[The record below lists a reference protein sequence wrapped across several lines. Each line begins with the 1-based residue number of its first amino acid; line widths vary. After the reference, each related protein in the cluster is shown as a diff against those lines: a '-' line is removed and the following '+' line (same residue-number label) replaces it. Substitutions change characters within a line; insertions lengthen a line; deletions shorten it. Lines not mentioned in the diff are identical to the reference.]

1 MFKSAILKLTGW
13 YLLILMS
20 ISILFSAAI
29 YQTATNEVSFRLDR
43 YRNNFSQSQQPHF
56 SGKDSFLIIEMNDA
70 SSRIIF
76 ELFLQNVFIL
86 IGGGLLSYLLAKRTL
101 KTIEV
106 AHESQ
111 TRFTSDASHE
121 LRTPLAA
128 MKTEI
133 EVALNDK
140 NSTKSELVE
149 TLKSNLE
156 EVDRLTVLSNM
167 LLNLS
172 RLDDKG
178 LQKIAINARS
188 ITDKTISTFGSK
200 AALIDNKTEK
210 HIKILGD
217 KIAIQDLLSILI
229 DNALKH
235 SPEKSKITISSLSQ
249 DKSSQII
256 VTNQGKISGRALPHI
271 FDRFYREDKSRNAN
285 GFGLG
290 LSLAKKISKAHKGN
304 IRVENNIDNQVS
316 FIISLPN
323 A

>member
-20 ISILFSAAI
+20 ISILFSVAI

-43 YRNNFSQSQQPHF
+43 YRNNFSQSQRPLL
-56 SGKDSFLIIEMNDA
+56 SGKDPFLVIEMNDA

-200 AALIDNKTEK
+200 AALIDNKIEK

-235 SPEKSKITISSLSQ
+235 SPEESKITISSLSQ

-256 VTNQGKISGRALPHI
+256 VTNRGKIGGRALPHI

-304 IRVENNIDNQVS
+304 IKVENSIDNQVS
-316 FIISLPN
+316 FIVTLPN

>member
-1 MFKSAILKLTGW
+1 MFRLAILKLTGW
-13 YLLILMS
+13 YLLILMT
-20 ISILFSAAI
+20 ISILFSVAI
-29 YQTATNEVSFRLDR
+29 YYTATDEVGFRLER
-43 YRNNFSQSQQPHF
+43 FRNNITIQRSPLN
-56 SGKDSFLIIEMNDA
+56 GNDLYLSVEKSNA
-70 SSRIIF
+70 SSRIIL
-76 ELFLQNVFIL
+76 ELFWQNAFIL

-101 KTIEV
+101 RTLEE

-133 EVALNDK
+133 EVALNDS
-140 NSTKSELVE
+140 NSTKHELVQ

-178 LQKIAINARS
+178 LEKIIIS
-188 ITDKTISTFGSK
+188 LHDITNKTISTFGNKSK
-200 AALIDNKTEK
+200 LIDNKIDK
-210 HIKILGD
+210 YFQIRGD
-217 KIAIQDLLSILI
+217 EIAIQDLLSILI

-235 SPEKSKITISSLSQ
+235 SPKDSKVVISSTTQ
-249 DKSSQII
+249 DKHSQII
-256 VTNQGKISGRALPHI
+256 ITNQGKIDTVSIPYI
-271 FDRFYREDKSRNAN
+271 FDRFYRADKSRNAN

-290 LSLAKKISKAHKGN
+290 LSLAKKISKAHSGN
-304 IRVENNIDNQVS
+304 IKVDASRENEVS
-316 FIISLPN
+316 FVVTLPN
-323 A
+323 T

>member
-1 MFKSAILKLTGW
+1 MFRLAILKLTGW
-13 YLLILMS
+13 YLLILMT
-20 ISILFSAAI
+20 ISIIFSVAI
-29 YQTATNEVSFRLDR
+29 YYTATDEVGFRLER
-43 YRNNFSQSQQPHF
+43 FRNNITIQRSPLNSNDLYL
-56 SGKDSFLIIEMNDA
+56 SVEKSDA
-70 SSRIIF
+70 SSRIIL
-76 ELFLQNVFIL
+76 ELFWQNAFIL

-101 KTIEV
+101 RTLEE

-128 MKTEI
+128 MRTEI
-133 EVALNDK
+133 EVALSDK
-140 NSTKSELVE
+140 NSTKDELTQ

-178 LQKIAINARS
+178 FEKITINS
-188 ITDKTISTFGSK
+188 HDITNKTISTFGDK
-200 AALIDNKTEK
+200 AKLIDNKINK
-210 HIKILGD
+210 YFQILGD
-217 KIAIQDLLSILI
+217 EIAIQDLLSILI

-235 SPEKSKITISSLSQ
+235 SPKKSKITISSTRH
-249 DKSSQII
+249 DKYSEII
-256 VTNQGKISGRALPHI
+256 VSNKGEIDAESIPYI
-271 FDRFYREDKSRNAN
+271 FDRFYRTDKSRNAN

-290 LSLAKKISKAHKGN
+290 LSLAKKISKAHGGDVRVDTSSKGKVN
-304 IRVENNIDNQVS
+304 
-316 FIISLPN
+316 FIVTLPN

>member
-20 ISILFSAAI
+20 ISILFSIAI
-29 YQTATNEVSFRLDR
+29 YHTAADEVGFRLDR
-43 YRNNFSQSQQPHF
+43 YRNNFSQIQRPLLN
-56 SGKDSFLIIEMNDA
+56 GKDSFLIVEKSEA
-70 SSRIIF
+70 SSNIIF
-76 ELFLQNVFIL
+76 ELFLQNIFIL
-86 IGGGLLSYLLAKRTL
+86 VGGGLLSYLLAKRTL
-101 KTIEV
+101 RTIEIV
-106 AHESQ
+106 HESQ

-133 EVALNDK
+133 EVALYDK
-140 NSTKSELVE
+140 NSTKDDLTE

-178 LQKIAINARS
+178 LDKVAINAHN
-188 ITDKTISTFGSK
+188 IADKTISTFGTK
-200 AALIDNKTEK
+200 TKLINNKIDK
-210 HIKILGD
+210 NVKILGD

-235 SPEKSKITISSLSQ
+235 SPKDSKIIISSSSH
-249 DKSSQII
+249 DRSSQII
-256 VTNQGKISGRALPHI
+256 VTNQGKIDSKSLPYI

-304 IRVENNIDNQVS
+304 IRVENSIDNQVS
-316 FIISLPN
+316 FIVSLPN